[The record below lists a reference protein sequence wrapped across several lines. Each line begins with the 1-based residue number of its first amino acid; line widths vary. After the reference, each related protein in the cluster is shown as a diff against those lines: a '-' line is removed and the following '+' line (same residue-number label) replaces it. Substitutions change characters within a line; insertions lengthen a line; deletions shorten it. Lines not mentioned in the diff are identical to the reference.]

1 MDDIKTY
8 SRLPIPKDSAW
19 ERNTFWRKLPS
30 WLKEFLTGC
39 NNLIKWAPTIWK
51 QRDWDDA
58 FIFDVLQ
65 KKIEFQRKEL
75 VSANRHMNIDRDNRD
90 MTLALNLLER
100 VREEHYQLECMDYWN
115 DDISFEDVPNK
126 PDSKSFKIITTGER
140 FDEYLKKYSSSVRVV
155 IEKRGVIEDKKTL
168 CLEVSY
174 YNHNKANKLL
184 FRVLEERL
192 PYWWD

>member
-1 MDDIKTY
+1 MKTY
-8 SRLPIPKDSAW
+8 KQLPIPKDSDW
-19 ERNTFWRKLPS
+19 DRNTLLSKLHWRIRY
-30 WLKEFLTGC
+30 FFTGVK
-39 NNLIKWAPTIWK
+39 NIFKWMPTIYHD
-51 QRDWDDA
+51 RDWDGD
-58 FIFDVLQ
+58 FILKILQ

-115 DDISFEDVPNK
+115 DDISFEDVQNK
-126 PDSKSFKIITTGER
+126 PDSKSIEIKTTDER
-140 FDEYLKKYSSSVRVV
+140 FDDYLNKYPSSVRVV
-155 IEKRGVIEDKKTL
+155 IKKHGVIEDKKTL

-174 YNHNKANKLL
+174 YNHNKSNKLL
-184 FRVLEERL
+184 FRILEERL

>member
-1 MDDIKTY
+1 MKTY
-8 SRLPIPKDSAW
+8 KQLPIPKDSDW
-19 ERNTFWRKLPS
+19 DRNTLLSKLHWRIRY
-30 WLKEFLTGC
+30 FFTGVK
-39 NNLIKWAPTIWK
+39 NIFKWMPTIYHD
-51 QRDWDDA
+51 RDWDGD
-58 FIFDVLQ
+58 FILKILQ

-90 MTLALNLLER
+90 MTLALNLLEK

-126 PDSKSFKIITTGER
+126 PDSKSIEIKTTDER
-140 FDEYLKKYSSSVRVV
+140 FDDYLNKYPSSVRVV
-155 IEKRGVIEDKKTL
+155 IKKHGVIEDKKTL

-184 FRVLEERL
+184 FRILEERL

>member
-1 MDDIKTY
+1 MKIYKQ
-8 SRLPIPKDSAW
+8 LPIPK
-19 ERNTFWRKLPS
+19 ELHWRIRY
-30 WLKEFLTGC
+30 FFTGVK
-39 NNLIKWAPTIWK
+39 NIFKWMPTIYHD
-51 QRDWDDA
+51 RDWDGD
-58 FIFDVLQ
+58 FILKILQ

-126 PDSKSFKIITTGER
+126 PDSKSIEIKTTDER
-140 FDEYLKKYSSSVRVV
+140 FDDYLNKYPSSVRVV
-155 IEKRGVIEDKKTL
+155 IKKHGVIEDKKTL

-184 FRVLEERL
+184 FRILEERL